1 MEQFRFESGLKPL
14 RADGAAFHPG
24 SGGGGSFY
32 MGRQDQPETPE
43 EEREEE
49 EAQAPGLDGDACRFQ
64 PRHGSRLTLQGT
76 APEVD
81 LEALADDLKG
91 RVRYLTLALSHME
104 RGLDRRLHA
113 EIGSVTIYR
122 SA

>member
-1 MEQFRFESGLKPL
+1 MERFRFETGIRPL

-32 MGRQDQPETPE
+32 QGRQDQPETPE
-43 EEREEE
+43 EERETQD
-49 EAQAPGLDGDACRFQ
+49 EAGSLESDACQFQ
-64 PRHGSRLTLQGT
+64 PRTPSHLRLTT
-76 APEVD
+76 REPEVD

-104 RGLDRRLHA
+104 RGIDRRMHA
-113 EIGSVTIYR
+113 EIGSVTVYR

>member
-1 MEQFRFESGLKPL
+1 MERFRIETGLRPL

-32 MGRQDQPETPE
+32 QGRQEQPETPE
-43 EEREEE
+43 ADG
-49 EAQAPGLDGDACRFQ
+49 EAQDEAGSLESDACEFQ
-64 PRHGSRLTLQGT
+64 PRMPSHLRLTT
-76 APEVD
+76 PEPEVD

-104 RGLDRRLHA
+104 RGIDRRMHA
-113 EIGSVTIYR
+113 EVGSITVYR

>member
-1 MEQFRFESGLKPL
+1 MERFRIETGLRPL

-43 EEREEE
+43 EEREDEE
-49 EAQAPGLDGDACRFQ
+49 TAAGLDGDACQFQ
-64 PRHGSRLTLQGT
+64 PRTPSHLRLTVSE
-76 APEVD
+76 PELD
-81 LEALADDLKG
+81 LDALADDLKG

-104 RGLDRRLHA
+104 RVIDRRMHA
-113 EIGSVTIYR
+113 EIGSVTIIR